1 MATRN
6 KVKCPECGE
15 TKISRGAEFFR
26 HCGSKHKI
34 SENFADDSK
43 QGEPERADPD
53 QVLEP
58 EQEVQ
63 EQMTQEQEQQ
73 ESTGEPDQEQEHDYS
88 CGNCGNGFDR
98 KLLQCSDCGKK
109 FNWGAMQ

>member
-6 KVKCPECGE
+6 KVQCPECGE
-15 TKISRGAEFFR
+15 TKISRGAEYFR

-34 SENFADDSK
+34 SENFADESK

-53 QVLEP
+53 EILEP
-58 EQEVQ
+58 EQKVQ
-63 EQMTQEQEQQ
+63 EQMTQQQ
-73 ESTGEPDQEQEHDYS
+73 QSDSEPEQEQEHEYN

-98 KLLQCSDCGKK
+98 KLLQCSECGKK